1 MKALRLTSLIVSAA
15 LVTACANESPLLFV
29 SKSSVGLDVST
40 PTTGSTE
47 LSVNFGWKSI
57 DAAYVPVVEII
68 DKEGKVLHQILSGDS
83 ETARQQIPAPTPLA
97 ENFKEEVD
105 LLVEKS
111 ETLAKTG
118 KANEPAA
125 VAELKQQGKKVT
137 DFSEQFF
144 STESIK
150 PEQLSSATPTLSKA
164 FKEQVRLLVNN
175 ATNFNN
181 ITNQPKAAADLEKQK
196 EIVAAMSEKIASTEN
211 TTIEQQPPIASTLAT
226 QLVKASETLNQTTE
240 LYEKATD
247 ADKPQLKK
255 QMQAQQEV
263 MATISEALI
272 KSIDRKDALSVFSVI
287 DTNSIFR
294 ESIGVGKVF
303 ATGMAAQNVS
313 RDFNASRGCVT
324 AISSAVAKLAAS
336 PDAAE
341 QAKAKALIEACK

>member
-1 MKALRLTSLIVSAA
+1 MKPLRLCALIASAV
-15 LVTACANESPLLFV
+15 LLSACANESPLLFV

-47 LSVNFGWKSI
+47 LSVNFGWKTI

-83 ETARQQIPAPTPLA
+83 ETTRQQIPAPTPLA
-97 ENFKEEVD
+97 EKFKEEVD

-111 ETLAKTG
+111 ETLVKTG
-118 KANEPAA
+118 KTDEPAA
-125 VAELKQQGKKVT
+125 VAELKQQEKIVT
-137 DFSEQFF
+137 DLSGQFF
-144 STESIK
+144 SIESLK
-150 PEQLSSATPTLSKA
+150 PEQQSSATPTLSKI
-164 FKEQVRLLVNN
+164 FKEQVSRLVSKT
-175 ATNFNN
+175 TNFSN
-181 ITNQPKAAADLEKQK
+181 ITNRPKAAADLEEQK
-196 EIVAAMSEKIASTEN
+196 EVVAALSEKIASTEN
-211 TTIEQQPPIASTLAT
+211 TAIEQQPPIASTLAT
-226 QLVKASETLNQTTE
+226 QLVKASEALNKTTE
-240 LYEKATD
+240 LYENATD

-272 KSIDRKDALSVFSVI
+272 KSIDRTDALSVFSVI

-313 RDFNASRGCVT
+313 RDFNSSRGCVT
-324 AISSAVAKLAAS
+324 AISNAVAKLAAS

-341 QAKAKALIEACK
+341 QAKAKALIDACK